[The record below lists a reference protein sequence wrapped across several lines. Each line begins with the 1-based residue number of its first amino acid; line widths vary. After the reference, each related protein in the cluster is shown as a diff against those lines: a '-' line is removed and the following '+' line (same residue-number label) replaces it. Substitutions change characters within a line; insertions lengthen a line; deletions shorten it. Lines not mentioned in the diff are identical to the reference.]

1 MAKNNNIILGGVPG
15 CWTGVELIRPN
26 FPTTT
31 VRKTATVV
39 AVASAVGEAAGHMS
53 SNGLS
58 APCSAAAFHVPFIV
72 VTLRRVGRFF
82 FADAC
87 FRNAPHRRGPTNVS
101 CCRPPPRRRNLP
113 GHSREDKCSYYCKPK
128 VIRR

>member
-1 MAKNNNIILGGVPG
+1 MAKNKNIILGCVPG

-39 AVASAVGEAAGHMS
+39 AVASAVGEVAGHMS
-53 SNGLS
+53 SRGLS

-72 VTLRRVGRFF
+72 VTLRRVARFF

-87 FRNAPHRRGPTNVS
+87 FRNASTAEGQRTFHAVDHRRG
-101 CCRPPPRRRNLP
+101 RRN
-113 GHSREDKCSYYCKPK
+113 GDKTSRA
-128 VIRR
+128 IRVRISVPIIINQK